1 MAVAG
6 AQSRTINR
14 LPWIKNDCMDAFQT
28 LLKSF
33 FAFKAYVMLPVIIFA
48 IALAVRLPIQR
59 AVLSTVSLA
68 AGFAGVFIAFNF
80 FVDNISPAVQQL
92 SQVRGLS
99 FPVLDVGWPPLA
111 AITWASP
118 LAVISIP
125 LVLVVNIAMLATGL
139 TRTIYIDIWNYWH
152 FALLGALVMT
162 TTGSMAL
169 GLSSV
174 VLLAVYCFKMTEWT
188 APDIEREIGLKG
200 ISASP
205 VSVNGIVP
213 YTACMDWL
221 LQRTPWVK
229 NIHYNPEAASKK
241 SHADDGTSHKITW
254 VSLLSEPT
262 VIGLLMGLALGL
274 SAGYGIKA
282 TLELGVHIAA
292 VMFILPKCAGLIGE
306 AMMPI
311 TTALRDQVA
320 RRFPTRKNLIV
331 ALDTGFLMG
340 HKSVIM
346 TGLILMA
353 LAIVIA
359 LILPGNKVL
368 PLGDLPNVISVMS
381 LSVLMLRG
389 NVFRAVLAGIPVI
402 ITFLL
407 VSSHLAPLYTD
418 LALKTPSF
426 NAQGLGQ
433 ITAFTDGGHQVR
445 FVLLALYQGQLW
457 AWGAL
462 AVLLAAVVFTQ
473 RRFKTA
479 DAVNLAA
486 ADKNSSL

>member
-1 MAVAG
+1 
-6 AQSRTINR
+6 
-14 LPWIKNDCMDAFQT
+14 MDAFQT
-28 LLKSF
+28 LLNSF

-48 IALAVRLPIQR
+48 IALAVRLPVQR

-80 FVDNISPAVQQL
+80 FVANISPAVQQL
-92 SQVRGLS
+92 SQVRGLA

-125 LVLVVNIAMLATGL
+125 LVLVVNIAMLAIGW

-188 APDIEREIGLKG
+188 APDVEREMGLRG

-205 VSVNGIVP
+205 VSVNGLVP
-213 YTACMDWL
+213 YTACVDWL
-221 LQRTPWVK
+221 LQRTPWIK
-229 NIHYNPEAASKK
+229 DIHYNPELASKK
-241 SHADDGTSHKITW
+241 AHAHDKADDKTEGKIDGSLDDNTARRVTW
-254 VSLLSEPT
+254 ASLLSEPT
-262 VIGLLMGLALGL
+262 VIGLLMGLALGVA
-274 SAGYGIKA
+274 AGYGVRD

-292 VMFILPKCAGLIGE
+292 VMFILPQCAGLIGQ

-320 RRFPTRKNLIV
+320 RRFPSRHNLIV

-389 NVFRAVLAGIPVI
+389 NVFHAVLAGIPVI
-402 ITFLL
+402 VAFLL
-407 VSSHLAPLYTD
+407 VASHLAPLYTN

-433 ITAFTDGGHQVR
+433 ITAFTDGGHPVR
-445 FVLLALYQGQLW
+445 FVLLQLYQGQLW
-457 AWGAL
+457 AWGVAL
-462 AVLLAAVVFTQ
+462 LTGAAMVVAQ
-473 RRFKTA
+473 RRFKA
-479 DAVNLAA
+479 AEALNLVAQ
-486 ADKNSSL
+486 DQKNVLI

>member
-1 MAVAG
+1 MN
-6 AQSRTINR
+6 T
-14 LPWIKNDCMDAFQT
+14 LQT
-28 LLKSF
+28 LIHAF
-33 FAFKAYVMLPVIIFA
+33 FGFKAYVMLPIIILI
-48 IALAVRLPIQR
+48 IALAVRLPLQR
-59 AVLSTVSLA
+59 ALLSTVALA

-80 FVDNISPAVQQL
+80 FVGNISPAVQQL
-92 SQVRGLS
+92 SSVRGLS

-125 LVLVVNIAMLATGL
+125 LVLVLNLVMLATGL

-162 TTGSMAL
+162 LTGSMAW
-169 GLSSV
+169 GLSAT
-174 VLLAVYCFKMTEWT
+174 VLLAIYCFKMTEWT
-188 APDIEREIGLKG
+188 APDIEREMGLSG

-213 YTACMDWL
+213 YTACMEWL
-221 LQRTPWVK
+221 LDRTPLLK
-229 NIHYNPEAASKK
+229 NWHYNPETAAASKQNH
-241 SHADDGTSHKITW
+241 SIL
-254 VSLLSEPT
+254 SLLSEPM
-262 VIGLLMGLALGL
+262 VIGLLMGMALGIA
-274 SAGYGIKA
+274 AGYGFQA

-292 VMFILPKCAGLIGE
+292 VMFILPKCSGLIGE

-311 TTALRDQVA
+311 TTALREQVTK
-320 RRFPTRKNLIV
+320 RFPHRTNLIV

-340 HKSVIM
+340 HKSVLM

-381 LSVLMLRG
+381 LTVLMLRG
-389 NVFRAVLAGIPVI
+389 NVVRAVIVGIPVI
-402 ITFLL
+402 ISFLL
-407 VSSHLAPLYTD
+407 IASHMAPLYTD

-433 ITAFTDGGHQVR
+433 ITAFTDGGHQLR
-445 FVLLALYQGQLW
+445 FVLFSLYQGQLW

-462 AVLLAAVVFTQ
+462 ALVLGGVVFT
-473 RRFKTA
+473 RLRFTQLSA
-479 DAVNLAA
+479 SSSS
-486 ADKNSSL
+486 NSSASAAV